1 MNISTKEKII
11 EVAKELF
18 SQKGFYETRV
28 SDIVNKAEVAQGTF
42 YIYFKSKEDLFLELI
57 KKLHH
62 QLVEKLSTY
71 KNSKEDFETTLK
83 GLITDFLTEV
93 YRNREI
99 AQIFFGQLIGV
110 NEEFR
115 KLYITKISDIQK
127 ILKEVIEK
135 YYDGENAQILATMV
149 LGFLRQLF
157 FNCLVQKN
165 LSLDEMIGRATKGVD
180 IILDGLKFKK
190 ERTV

>member
-1 MNISTKEKII
+1 MSISTKDKII

-28 SDIVNKAEVAQGTF
+28 SDIVSKADVAQGTF

-62 QLVEKLSTY
+62 QLIQKLSSY
-71 KNSKEDFETTLK
+71 KNSNQDFETTIK
-83 GLITDFLTEV
+83 ALIEDFLTEV
-93 YRNREI
+93 YKNREI
-99 AQIFFGQLIGV
+99 AQIFFGQLLGI

-115 KLYITKISDIQK
+115 QLYITKISDIQQ
-127 ILKEVIEK
+127 ILKEVIER
-135 YYDGENAQILATMV
+135 YYDGENAQILATMI

-157 FNCLVQKN
+157 FNCLTYQN
-165 LSLDEMIGRATKGVD
+165 LSLDDMLDRAFKGID
-180 IILDGLKFKK
+180 IILRGLKDK
-190 ERTV
+190 ESGS

>member
-1 MNISTKEKII
+1 MSVSTKDRII

-28 SDIVNKAEVAQGTF
+28 SDIVSKADVAQGTF

-62 QLVEKLSTY
+62 QLIQKLSSY
-71 KNSKEDFETTLK
+71 KNSNQDFETTIK
-83 GLITDFLTEV
+83 ALIKDFLTEV
-93 YRNREI
+93 YKNREI
-99 AQIFFGQLIGV
+99 AQIFFGQLLGI

-115 KLYITKISDIQK
+115 QLYITKISDIQQ
-127 ILKEVIEK
+127 ILKEVIER
-135 YYDGENAQILATMV
+135 YYDGENAQILATMI

-157 FNCLVQKN
+157 FNCLTYQN
-165 LSLDEMIGRATKGVD
+165 LSLDDMIDRAFRGVD
-180 IILDGLKFKK
+180 IILAGLKQK
-190 ERTV
+190 R